1 MKWGK
6 TSWKNSI
13 LVQLN
18 DDLYPHLQTILVFR
32 FEEDQEKI
40 QAQWNTLLNK
50 GSIPRF
56 LGGSSSINMIDDQ
69 TRNH

>member
-18 DDLYPHLQTILVFR
+18 DDLYPHLQSIFVFR

-50 GSIPRF
+50 GC
-56 LGGSSSINMIDDQ
+56 
-69 TRNH
+69 